1 MMFER
6 KALYSPHEVARIA
19 GLSTSTILNYIRS
32 EKLYAIKLSER
43 TYRIPIASL
52 IATFFPE
59 LKRPPKIVRRTVT
72 ASELEAESRRELRR
86 VHEEYDR
93 LMTGRRAARP
103 AKRAPRPRKAAT
115 RA

>member
-1 MMFER
+1 MFER
-6 KALYSPHEVARIA
+6 KALYSPQEVARIA

-32 EKLYAIKLSER
+32 GKLYAIKLSER

-59 LKRPPKIVRRTVT
+59 LKKPPKYTRRTLT
-72 ASELEAESRRELRR
+72 REELDAEWERKSGEAHEAYDQLTTERRTTR
-86 VHEEYDR
+86 VR
-93 LMTGRRAARP
+93 
-103 AKRAPRPRKAAT
+103 RAPRRRKPAA